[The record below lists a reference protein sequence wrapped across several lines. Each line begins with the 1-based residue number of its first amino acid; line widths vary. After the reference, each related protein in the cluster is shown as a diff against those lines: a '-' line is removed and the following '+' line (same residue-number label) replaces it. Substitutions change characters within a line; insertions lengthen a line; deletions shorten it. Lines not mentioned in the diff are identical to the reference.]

1 MTIRAWHNI
10 YRELRVAR
18 RDAKSAGRRF
28 GFNDLQMTID
38 QSAAGDSFC
47 EFPMQFALA
56 KALDLYDE
64 SYLALMPVRAEA
76 LRNSFRIPPRTWM
89 ESVMKFSAKAHAMRR
104 CLDAI
109 DALGFSTFTGN
120 PSSTPQTSYPPD
132 ARFGAAGE

>member
-1 MTIRAWHNI
+1 MISTAAIAWKAMYHEA
-10 YRELRVAR
+10 RRAR

-28 GFNDLQMTID
+28 GFDDLQMTID

-56 KALDLYDE
+56 KSLDLYDE
-64 SYLALMPVRAEA
+64 SYLALMPARAEA
-76 LRNSFRIPPRTWM
+76 LRNSFRIPPRSRM
-89 ESVMKFSAKAHAMRR
+89 ESVMRYTAKVHAMRR

-120 PSSTPQTSYPPD
+120 PTRARPAND
-132 ARFGAAGE
+132 AG